1 MVFSW
6 QGDHASNANFV
17 HCCNLRA
24 IFAVKRFTLGRPV
37 QFTADPGGIVRDCLC
52 INQMDTNP
60 LNTDQLGIWWQHS
73 LEGDSQAF
81 YYIHREL
88 FKGLYNY
95 ALKLLQDND
104 LANDAVQEL
113 FVKIWTKRADIGK
126 LHRVKPYF
134 FTVLRRQIFNQ
145 LRNLQL
151 RELRISRIPR
161 PDIDFSPEEI
171 VVKNEEYLS
180 LQKKISALLNELPK
194 RQKEVIYLHYFEEM
208 DYALIAAIMGIN
220 YQSVLNLTQK
230 ALQKLRTAD
239 LLPILLSLSCLCRM
253 LDPGAGILTCLSGEG
268 IPGLPH

>member
-1 MVFSW
+1 
-6 QGDHASNANFV
+6 
-17 HCCNLRA
+17 
-24 IFAVKRFTLGRPV
+24 
-37 QFTADPGGIVRDCLC
+37 
-52 INQMDTNP
+52 MDTNP
-60 LNTDQLGIWWQHS
+60 LNTDQLSMWWQQS
-73 LEGDSQAF
+73 LEGDSHAF

-113 FVKIWTKRADIGK
+113 FVKIWTKRNSIGK
-126 LHRVKPYF
+126 LQKVKPYF
-134 FTVLRRQIFNQ
+134 FTALRRQILNQ

-171 VVKNEEYLS
+171 VVKNEEYRS
-180 LQKKISALLNELPK
+180 LQKKILELLNELPK

-208 DYALIAAIMGIN
+208 DYAQISAIMGIN

-230 ALQKLRTAD
+230 ALQKLRSAD
-239 LLPILLSLSCLCRM
+239 LLLLLISLSCLYR
-253 LDPGAGILTCLSGEG
+253 LS
-268 IPGLPH
+268 IPGSGLPV